1 VRSRA
6 IGMGYELRTAP
17 RVMTRGL
24 RLELLEVGEDG
35 DGCGFGEGL
44 VLEAEAFERS

>member
-1 VRSRA
+1 MRSRA
-6 IGMGYELRTAP
+6 IGMGDELST
-17 RVMTRGL
+17 VITRGL

-44 VLEAEAFERS
+44 VLEVEAFERS